1 MYGINIKP
9 FLGLVHTDDAIA
21 LKQIAAALKVED
33 DLEEIPNVCC
43 KAYSLSLRQTRT
55 HMRARAR
62 THIHTHVC
70 THTYTHSYRWLSI
83 VGIQISQM
91 SFATALNYLID
102 QMRSG
107 EYPDGSLFMV
117 ITSPA

>member
-55 HMRARAR
+55 HMRAHAHALIYTRMYAL
-62 THIHTHVC
+62 THTHTV
-70 THTYTHSYRWLSI
+70 T
-83 VGIQISQM
+83 
-91 SFATALNYLID
+91 
-102 QMRSG
+102 
-107 EYPDGSLFMV
+107 DGCLLLEFKFHRCHLPQLL
-117 ITSPA
+117 TT